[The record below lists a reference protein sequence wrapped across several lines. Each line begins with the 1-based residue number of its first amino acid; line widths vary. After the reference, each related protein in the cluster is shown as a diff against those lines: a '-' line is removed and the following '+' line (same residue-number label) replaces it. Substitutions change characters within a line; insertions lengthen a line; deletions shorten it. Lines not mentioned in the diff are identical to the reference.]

1 MNVDFYETCVRYYEA
16 ENVDFVED
24 LILYSTLADE
34 AGGPILDLGCGT
46 GRVMLHLAQDG
57 YHTVGLDNSEA
68 MLEWGRRKLKT
79 MPDLAPRARFVR
91 GDALNPALDERFKLI
106 IVPYNTF
113 MHFSDQEDQLA
124 VLRHCARLLDED
136 GLLVLDLPNAGEMYA
151 TQGDNALSLERTF
164 NVPDTGNLVMQFSV
178 SEIDRAEQMLH
189 LTWVY
194 DEVAADGALRRTVA
208 PLALRLVFPGEMDLM
223 LAAAKLEQVETF
235 GDYLRSPFE
244 DGSPRM
250 IVVAQHAEGGA

>member
-1 MNVDFYETCVRYYEA
+1 MNVDFYESCVRYYDA

-34 AGGPILDLGCGT
+34 AGDPILDLGCGT

-57 YHTVGLDNSEA
+57 YRTVGLDRSEA
-68 MLEWGRRKLKT
+68 MLERGRRKLKS
-79 MPDLAPRARFVR
+79 MPDLAPRARFVH

-113 MHFSDQEDQLA
+113 MHFSEQDDQLT
-124 VLRHCARLLDED
+124 VLRQCARLLDED
-136 GLLVLDLPNAGEMYA
+136 GLLVLDLPNAGEMVA
-151 TQGDNALSLERTF
+151 TQGDGSLSLERTF
-164 NVPDTGNLVMQFSV
+164 SVPDTGHLVMQFSV
-178 SEIDRAEQMLH
+178 SEIDRAAQILH

-223 LAAAKLEQVETF
+223 LAGAGLERVETF
-235 GDYLRSPFE
+235 GDYLRGPFE
-244 DGSPRM
+244 DGCPRM
-250 IVVAQHAEGGA
+250 IVVAQRAEDGA